1 MNIEVIRR
9 DLQDLT
15 IEGLHICMEQIY
27 SNCFYF
33 NLNGDGKFVGVGPA
47 CFDRIWQNR
56 GIGVIIVQEM
66 RRQTSRRRNE
76 RFLLIDLSIYAVF
89 LFWNSGRV
97 KCEIVEVACALFWQV
112 LGRFNDRRFIVRK
125 LNTYRIEH
133 VACNTCIYEWQTS
146 RRRNV
151 WFLLID
157 LSIYGPVSIFIRTG
171 EIGNASER
179 WSAVLNFRGCLD
191 RDTQNVKGGG
201 GRKWRRERFF
211 NIPPFQHFQL
221 FEKGQ
226 ILFPTEIY
234 QTFFKIFFYK
244 FLCKQAKKGSWE
256 TLISSIAMII
266 FLKWKA
272 ITRRK

>member
-1 MNIEVIRR
+1 
-9 DLQDLT
+9 
-15 IEGLHICMEQIY
+15 MEQIY

-191 RDTQNVKGGG
+191 QECHENVKDGG

-211 NIPPFQHFQL
+211 
-221 FEKGQ
+221 
-226 ILFPTEIY
+226 
-234 QTFFKIFFYK
+234 
-244 FLCKQAKKGSWE
+244 
-256 TLISSIAMII
+256 
-266 FLKWKA
+266 
-272 ITRRK
+272 